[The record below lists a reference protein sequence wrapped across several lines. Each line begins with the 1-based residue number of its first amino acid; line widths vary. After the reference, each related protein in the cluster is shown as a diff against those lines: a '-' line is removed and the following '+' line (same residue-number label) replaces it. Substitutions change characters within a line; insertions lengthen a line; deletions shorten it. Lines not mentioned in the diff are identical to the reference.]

1 METLRITKADL
12 NEYNEYAASRDLD
25 FDGHIEI
32 AASLGCVKVRGFISA
47 AGCLG
52 IKAGS
57 GIEAGFGIEAG
68 LGIKA
73 GSGIKAGWGIEA
85 GLQITAKMITAKLR
99 IFAGICIWKIPSST
113 EMTIS
118 AQRVEGTV
126 SFGDV
131 KLLPSE
137 TPSAT
142 PKA

>member
-1 METLRITKADL
+1 MKTLRITKADL

-47 AGCLG
+47 AGCLC
-52 IKAGS
+52 IEAGS
-57 GIEAGFGIEAG
+57 GIEAG
-68 LGIKA
+68 
-73 GSGIKAGWGIEA
+73 WGVEA